1 MEMEEEEFLE
11 MRREFRETFGK
22 NDKDGKYKD
31 HVVVLFRDSI
41 GTNQVQEIYKIMDEL
56 EVKIAIVVYTD
67 KITPSANLAIK
78 HLKAKKYDVECFYE
92 NAMQYNVTRHV
103 KVSKHIIC
111 SLETKNN
118 ILERYNITK
127 EKLPFIKSDDPVL
140 LYLGAKK
147 GQMIEIIRDSDSN
160 QEVTMPD
167 GTKEKLKDVTY
178 KIVV

>member
-1 MEMEEEEFLE
+1 
-11 MRREFRETFGK
+11 
-22 NDKDGKYKD
+22 
-31 HVVVLFRDSI
+31 
-41 GTNQVQEIYKIMDEL
+41 
-56 EVKIAIVVYTD
+56 
-67 KITPSANLAIK
+67 
-78 HLKAKKYDVECFYE
+78 
-92 NAMQYNVTRHV
+92 MQYNVTRHV

-111 SLETKNN
+111 YLETKNN